1 MSNHYVYILAS
12 KLHGTLYAGAT
23 DDLVRR
29 VYEHRN
35 NLIEGFTSKYGIHTL
50 VYYEICENRES
61 ANQRERQIKEW
72 KRQWKI
78 ELIEKANPYW
88 EDLYEQIIRAA

>member
-12 KLHGTLYAGAT
+12 KPHGTLYTGAT
-23 DDLVRR
+23 DDLARR

-35 NLIEGFTSKYGIHTL
+35 DLIEGFTRKYGVHTL

-78 ELIEKANPYW
+78 DLIEKANPYW
-88 EDLYEQIIRAA
+88 EDLYQQIVRYA